1 MTFIEFKKLLLDADL
16 TLPKFAKLIKVND
29 KNLQSYK
36 KKDEV
41 PNAIAALVKSF
52 AIMNSKDISYKEH
65 IKSLNLK
72 KKKKEGSGFS
82 SNKENIKKDIVSI
95 VKLKL
100 TSWIIKMQELYVS
113 LFQKDIKSCHVV

>member
-82 SNKENIKKDIVSI
+82 SNKENIKKNIE
-95 VKLKL
+95 KK
-100 TSWIIKMQELYVS
+100 
-113 LFQKDIKSCHVV
+113 